1 MPNPPATEEALCALV
16 RDMVRELSSRRGEP
30 HVGLESSLD
39 RDLGFDSLGRM
50 ELLSR
55 LERRF
60 GVVLPDQLLTSAET
74 VRDLLRAV
82 NRGETPPPSP
92 SVPRPGPAMPGD
104 GHAAHEARTLVE
116 MLEIQARQAPGRIHI
131 HLYPADDRH
140 EEISA
145 AALLDEAS
153 EVGAGLQRLGVEAGQ
168 SVAIMLPTSRDYLAT
183 FFGTLLAG
191 AVPVPLYPPLR
202 PAQIE
207 DHLRR
212 HRQILANARAR
223 VLVTV
228 PEARPLARILKAQ
241 LDDLASVETATDLR
255 GASRPLV
262 KPAVSP
268 QDTAFLQYTSGS
280 TGTPKGVILS
290 HANLLANIRAMGRA
304 VRAGP
309 EDVFVSWLPLY
320 HDMGLIGAWLGSLYH
335 GCPLVLLSP
344 MSFLRRPSRWL
355 WAIHNHRG
363 TLSAAPNFGYE
374 LCLSKIGDDELQG
387 LDLSSWRIAFNG
399 AEPVSPATLERFA
412 DRFARYGLR
421 PEALAPVYGLAE
433 ASVGLAFPPPERGPL
448 IDCID
453 RQVLQRS
460 GVAEPV
466 PPDNPEALR
475 VVACGQPLAGHRIRI
490 VDDHDRELPERHEG
504 HLQFRGP
511 SVTSGYFRSP
521 AQTGDL
527 FHGQWLDSGDLAYQA
542 GGDVFL
548 TGRVKD
554 IIIRGGRNICPYEL
568 EEAIGGIEGV
578 RKGCVAVFG
587 VEGETTERLV
597 ILAESR
603 LRDPGELESLRERIY
618 DVSVDILGTPPEEVV
633 LAPPHSVPKTSSGKI
648 RRAASRELYEQGRL
662 DRPPRAVWWQLT
674 RLTLASFVPLL
685 RRRRKQI
692 LATLHA
698 GWCWSVFGLLGALA
712 WILAA
717 GLPGRRVRWT
727 AMRAAA
733 RLLVRLSGTKLHVRG
748 LEHLA
753 GDKALILAGNHQ
765 SYLDAIVLTAVLPR
779 EVVFVAKA
787 ELANRFAARV
797 LLSRLGVEFVE
808 RFDGSR
814 AVADARR
821 LADLAASGR
830 SIFFFPE
837 GTLRPMPGLLP
848 FRMGAFLAAAENGLG
863 VVPVTIRGTRSKLRG
878 GTWFPRRGPVSVT
891 LGPPRCAEGSDW
903 QAAVALRDDVRSD
916 ILARCGEPDLG
927 SGEADLL
934 NAKRHA

>member
-1 MPNPPATEEALCALV
+1 MEEAMPDPPATEETLCALV
-16 RDMVRELSSRRGEP
+16 RDMARELAPRRGEP
-30 HVGLESSLD
+30 HITLESSLD

-82 NRGETPPPSP
+82 NRGEAPLPSP
-92 SVPRPGPAMPGD
+92 SVPGPDLAMPG
-104 GHAAHEARTLVE
+104 GGYAAHEARTLVE

-131 HLYPADDRH
+131 HLYPADDRR

-145 AALLDEAS
+145 AALLGGAS
-153 EVGAGLQRLGVEAGQ
+153 EVGAGLQRLGVEPGQ
-168 SVAIMLPTSRDYLAT
+168 SVAIMLPTSRDYLDT

-212 HRQILANARAR
+212 HRHILANAQAR
-223 VLVTV
+223 LLVTV

-241 LDDLASVETATDLR
+241 LDDLAGVETVATLR
-255 GASRPLV
+255 GAASPLV
-262 KPAVSP
+262 KPPISP

-280 TGTPKGVILS
+280 TGTPKGVILT

-374 LCLSKIGDDELQG
+374 LCLSKIGDDELEG
-387 LDLSSWRIAFNG
+387 LDLTSWRVAFNG

-412 DRFARYGLR
+412 NRFARYGLR

-433 ASVGLAFPPPERGPL
+433 ASVGLAFPPPDRGPL

-453 RQVLQRS
+453 RHALQRS
-460 GVAEPV
+460 GIAQPV
-466 PPDNPEALR
+466 PPGDPAALR
-475 VVACGQPLAGHRIRI
+475 VVACGQPLAGHLIRI
-490 VDDHDRELPERHEG
+490 VDDLDRELPERHEG

-521 AQTGDL
+521 VQTGDL

-603 LRDPGELESLRERIY
+603 LRDPGELERLRERIN
-618 DVSVDILGTPPEEVV
+618 DLSVDILGTPPEEVV

-662 DRPPRAVWWQLT
+662 DRPSRAVWWQLT
-674 RLTLASFVPLL
+674 RLTLASFAPLL
-685 RRRRKQI
+685 RRRRRQ
-692 LATLHA
+692 LMATLYA
-698 GWCWSVFGLLGALA
+698 GWCWAVFGLLGALA

-717 GLPGRRVRWT
+717 VLPGRRARWA

-733 RLLVRLSGTKLHVRG
+733 RLLVRLSGTSLHVRG
-748 LEHLA
+748 LENIA
-753 GDKALILAGNHQ
+753 GSTPLILAGNHQ

-779 EVVFVAKA
+779 EVIFVAKA
-787 ELANRFAARV
+787 ELADRFAARV

-821 LADLAASGR
+821 LGDLAAGGR

-837 GTLRPMPGLLP
+837 GTLQSMPGLLP

-863 VVPVTIRGTRSKLRG
+863 VLPVTIRGTRSKLRG

-891 LGPPRCAEGSDW
+891 LGPPRRSEGSG
-903 QAAVALRDDVRSD
+903 ALRDDVRRE
-916 ILARCGEPDLG
+916 ILARCGEPDRDTG
-927 SGEADLL
+927 DTGPQ
-934 NAKRHA
+934 NTTRHA